1 MGMDTEGALKRL
13 VPAALAVLLCA
24 CSGNR
29 EPDIATLASNSDQV
43 IWEAGQKAFEKKLWD
58 NARQHFRRIVDA
70 FPQSEYGPSARL
82 ALGDS
87 YFREGG
93 GANYILAVSAYQDFL
108 TLFPSHPRADYA
120 QFQVAE
126 GHFKQRNAPDRD
138 QTPTQ
143 KALQEFL
150 RLLDRYPQSQQIE
163 VARQR
168 IAVCRQSLARA
179 EFMVGVFYQRT
190 RVACSSAIPRYEV
203 VINEYPDF
211 EQYDEALYR
220 LGDCLGRSGRAAE
233 ALPQLGRLIEDYPTS
248 KLVDDARRLMT
259 TLQAKGS
266 TPTTGAATPVAGTP
280 APGSGTT
287 AAPATEGVT
296 ETQLPAPSASPS
308 PASPPPPLS

>member
-13 VPAALAVLLCA
+13 IPAALAALLLA

-29 EPDIATLASNSDQV
+29 EPDIATLASNSDQI

-58 NARQHFRRIVDA
+58 NARQHFRRIIDA
-70 FPQSEYGPSARL
+70 FPQSEFGPAARL

-108 TLFPSHPRADYA
+108 TLFPSHARADYA

-126 GHFKQRNAPDRD
+126 GHFKQRNAADRD

-143 KALQEFL
+143 KALVEYL
-150 RLLDRYPQSQQIE
+150 RLLDRYPQSE
-163 VARQR
+163 RVEPARQR
-168 IAVCRQSLARA
+168 IAACRQSLARA

-190 RVACSSAIPRYEV
+190 RMACAAAIPRYEI
-203 VINEYPDF
+203 VIAEYPDF

-220 LGDCLGRSGRAAE
+220 LGDCLGRSGRVAE
-233 ALPQLGRLIEDYPTS
+233 ALPQLARLIEDHPTS
-248 KLVDDARRLMT
+248 KLADEARRLMA
-259 TLQAKGS
+259 TLQAKN
-266 TPTTGAATPVAGTP
+266 PAVGAAAGRPASP
-280 APGSGTT
+280 APGATSD
-287 AAPATEGVT
+287 AAPPT
-296 ETQLPAPSASPS
+296 PSPSPSPS
-308 PASPPPPLS
+308 PASPPPPGA